1 MYNSMN
7 VREFVYYYKA
17 VIVSIFASLTDMFIM
32 FELSKLKWQEELA
45 LGLSSF
51 AGIIIQ
57 FFGQKYWTFKS
68 QTKSYDE
75 LIRQVLLFFSVEFA
89 LLALVIF
96 IFKGVY
102 HRIES
107 QVENL
112 DLKYKDGFITKYLVD
127 EKDKKLVLNEKGKIV
142 VKNAIVFCVFNLIS
156 YPIWRYVIFK

>member
-1 MYNSMN
+1 MN
-7 VREFVYYYKA
+7 IREFVYYYKA

-32 FELSKLKWQEELA
+32 FELSKANWQEELA

-127 EKDKKLVLNEKGKIV
+127 EKDKKLVLNEKGKII

>member
-1 MYNSMN
+1 MN

-17 VIVSIFASLTDMFIM
+17 VIVSIIASLTDMFIM
-32 FELSKLKWQEELA
+32 FELSKLKWKEELA

-57 FFGQKYWTFKS
+57 FFGQKYWTFKNE
-68 QTKSYDE
+68 TKNYDE
-75 LIRQVLLFFSVEFA
+75 LIKQVLLFFGVELA
-89 LLALVIF
+89 LLALVII

-102 HRIES
+102 HRIEA
-107 QVENL
+107 QVEKL
-112 DLKYKDGFITKYLVD
+112 DVKYKDGFITEYLVD
-127 EKDKKLVLNEKGKIV
+127 EKDQKLILNERGKIV

>member
-1 MYNSMN
+1 MN

-32 FELSKLKWQEELA
+32 FELSKANWQEELA

-127 EKDKKLVLNEKGKIV
+127 EKDKKLVLNEKGKII

>member
-1 MYNSMN
+1 MN
-7 VREFVYYYKA
+7 IREFVYYYKA
-17 VIVSIFASLTDMFIM
+17 VIVSIFASVTDMFIM
-32 FELSKLKWQEELA
+32 FELSKANWQEELA

>member
-1 MYNSMN
+1 MN
-7 VREFVYYYKA
+7 IREFVYYYKA
-17 VIVSIFASLTDMFIM
+17 VIVSVVASLTDMFIM
-32 FELSKLKWQEELA
+32 FELSKLKWKEELA

-68 QTKSYDE
+68 QTKSYDA
-75 LIRQVLLFFSVEFA
+75 LIRQVLLFFGVEFA
-89 LLALVIF
+89 LLAMVII

-102 HRIES
+102 KKVEA
-107 QVENL
+107 QVETL
-112 DLKYKDGFITKYLVD
+112 DLKYKDGFITRYLVD
-127 EKDKKLVLNEKGKIV
+127 EKDKKLILNERGKIV

>member
-1 MYNSMN
+1 MN
-7 VREFVYYYKA
+7 IREFVYYYKA

-32 FELSKLKWQEELA
+32 FELSKANWQEELA

>member
-1 MYNSMN
+1 MN
-7 VREFVYYYKA
+7 VREFVYYEA
-17 VIVSIFASLTDMFIM
+17 VIVSIIASLTDMFIM
-32 FELSKLKWQEELA
+32 FELSKLKWKEELA

-68 QTKSYDE
+68 QTKSYDA
-75 LIRQVLLFFSVEFA
+75 LYRQVLLFFGVELF
-89 LLALVIF
+89 LLGMVIV

-102 HRIES
+102 DKVEA
-107 QVENL
+107 QVETL

-127 EKDKKLVLNEKGKIV
+127 EKDKKLILNERGKIV

>member
-1 MYNSMN
+1 MN
-7 VREFVYYYKA
+7 IREFVYYYKA
-17 VIVSIFASLTDMFIM
+17 VIVSIIASLTDMFIM
-32 FELSKLKWQEELA
+32 FELSKLKWKEELA

-68 QTKSYDE
+68 QTKSYDA
-75 LIRQVLLFFSVEFA
+75 LIRQVLLFFGVELF
-89 LLALVIF
+89 LLGMVIV

-102 HRIES
+102 HKVES
-107 QVENL
+107 QVETL

-127 EKDKKLVLNEKGKIV
+127 EKDKKLILNERGKIV

>member
-1 MYNSMN
+1 MN
-7 VREFVYYYKA
+7 IREFVYYYKA
-17 VIVSIFASLTDMFIM
+17 VIVSVFASLTDMFIM
-32 FELSKLKWQEELA
+32 FELSKANWQEELA

-102 HRIES
+102 NRIES
-107 QVENL
+107 QVEQL
-112 DLKYKDGFITKYLVD
+112 DLKYKDGFITRYLVD
-127 EKDKKLVLNEKGKIV
+127 EKDKKLILNERGKIV

>member
-1 MYNSMN
+1 MN

-17 VIVSIFASLTDMFIM
+17 VIVSIIASLTDMFIM
-32 FELSKLKWQEELA
+32 FELSKLKWKEELA

-57 FFGQKYWTFKS
+57 FFGQKYWTFKNK
-68 QTKSYDE
+68 TKNYDE
-75 LIRQVLLFFSVEFA
+75 LIKQVSLFFGVELA

-102 HRIES
+102 HRIEA
-107 QVENL
+107 QVEKL
-112 DLKYKDGFITKYLVD
+112 DVKYKDGFITEYLVD
-127 EKDKKLVLNEKGKIV
+127 EKDKKLILNERGKIV

>member
-1 MYNSMN
+1 MN
-7 VREFVYYYKA
+7 VREFIYYYKA
-17 VIVSIFASLTDMFIM
+17 VIVSIIASLTDMFIM
-32 FELSKLKWQEELA
+32 FELSKLKWKEELA

-68 QTKSYDE
+68 QTKSYDA
-75 LIRQVLLFFSVEFA
+75 LARQVLLFFGVELF
-89 LLALVIF
+89 LLGMVIV

-102 HRIES
+102 DKVEA
-107 QVENL
+107 QVETL

-127 EKDKKLVLNEKGKIV
+127 EKDRKLILNERGKIV